1 MSQKYPGGFI
11 TKSPVAPTALV
22 ASGMW
27 TLDQAMQLKKQ
38 GLWPSFAVPGAPTI
52 GTATQTGPT
61 TATVVYTAPASNG
74 GTAITSYTA
83 TSSPSGGT
91 GTLSQAGS
99 GTITVT
105 GLTASTSYTFTVTA
119 TNAVGTSPASAA
131 SNSITT
137 PANVPTVIGQAYGG
151 GYYAGQIGVSSVATH
166 YLVVGPIS
174 TAQTINQWKNANTAT
189 AGADSDIDG
198 PQNTADMVA
207 DGNSTV
213 YPCAHF
219 CNDLSTGG
227 QTDWYMPAKNEL
239 EVCYFNLK
247 PTTTTNQTGS
257 GINPNAVPAR
267 ASNYTSGN
275 PAQTSATDFKD
286 TGAEDFAADSYWTS
300 TEFSATTPRTQFFGN
315 GFQGSY
321 ANKDVSYRV
330 RAVRRVAV

>member
-22 ASGMW
+22 AKGMW
-27 TLDQAMQLKKQ
+27 TIDQAMQLKKQ
-38 GLWPSFAVPGAPTI
+38 GLWPSFTVPGAPTI
-52 GTATQTGPT
+52 GTATATGST
-61 TATVVYTAPASNG
+61 TATVAFTAPASNG

-105 GLTASTSYTFTVTA
+105 GLSGSTSYTFTVTA
-119 TNAVGTSPASAA
+119 TNAVGTSAASAA

-137 PANVPTVIGQAYGG
+137 LPVIGSALGG
-151 GYYAGQIGVSSVATH
+151 GFFAGQI
-166 YLVVGPIS
+166 S
-174 TAQTINQWKNANTAT
+174 TAGNGIADYNLVIGPVASAQSQLQWKNANTDT
-189 AGADSDIDG
+189 AGASSVING
-198 PQNTADMVA
+198 PQNTTDIVA

-213 YPCAHF
+213 YPAAHF
-219 CNDLSTGG
+219 CNDLVIGG
-227 QTDWYMPAKNEL
+227 FSDWYLPAKNEL

-247 PTTTTNQTGS
+247 PNTTSNLTSS

-267 ASNYTSGN
+267 ASNYTAGN

-286 TGAEDFAADSYWTS
+286 TGAEDFASNFYWSS
-300 TEFSATTPRTQFFGN
+300 TKEVVAAAYTQYFTNGNQNNYYPKSNSAR
-315 GFQGSY
+315 
-321 ANKDVSYRV
+321 A